1 VLDDPSLQDDRAA
14 LVIVEGEMDCLSVL
28 EAGYPFVV
36 SVPDGALP
44 ARNANGN
51 LIKVPEGTADLDPDH
66 DDKYQFI
73 PNNWERLKLIK
84 RLIIATDEDEPGRRL
99 AAELVRRLGRV
110 RCNFVAYPAGRKDF
124 NDVLVKGGAAAVISA
139 LNAAKPYPVS
149 GIYSYSDLP
158 EERDFKAVTTGW
170 SSLDKYLKVY
180 TPALLVVT
188 GLANHGKST

>member
-1 VLDDPSLQDDRAA
+1 
-14 LVIVEGEMDCLSVL
+14 
-28 EAGYPFVV
+28 
-36 SVPDGALP
+36 
-44 ARNANGN
+44 
-51 LIKVPEGTADLDPDH
+51 
-66 DDKYQFI
+66 
-73 PNNWERLKLIK
+73 
-84 RLIIATDEDEPGRRL
+84 
-99 AAELVRRLGRV
+99 
-110 RCNFVAYPAGRKDF
+110 VAYPAGCKDF